1 MVVPARTDL
10 VTFIG
15 VDANKQLQYYE
26 NQPHSPFVINSRCR
40 FRTLL
45 GL

>member
-15 VDANKQLQYYE
+15 IDANKQLQYYE
-26 NQPHSPFVINSRCR
+26 NQPHSPKFMYVRVCEFGINSR
-40 FRTLL
+40 
-45 GL
+45 